1 MMRLNICIDDLTGQA
16 IADLLQ
22 EHWDEMHSI
31 TPPESTHALDLDAL
45 RLPNITFWSAW
56 IGHELCGCGALKELD
71 ESTGEIKS
79 MRTAK
84 AHRGKGIASQIL
96 EHIIQVAKERSYQC
110 LYLETG
116 SLPEFLPAR
125 SLYIR
130 YGFEYCGPFDQYVED
145 PNSVF
150 MLKEV

>member
-1 MMRLNICIDDLTGQA
+1 MMRLNVGIDDLTGQE
-16 IADLLQ
+16 IANFLQ
-22 EHWDEMHSI
+22 EHLDEMHAI

-56 IGHELCGCGALKELD
+56 VGDELLGCGALKELD

-84 AHRGKGIASQIL
+84 AHRGKGIASQML
-96 EHIIQVAKERSYQC
+96 EHLIQAAKRRSYQY

-116 SLPEFLPAR
+116 VLPEFLPAR
-125 SLYIR
+125 ALYIK
-130 YGFEYCGPFDQYVED
+130 YGFEYCGPFEQYVAD

-150 MLKEV
+150 MSKTL